1 MPLTNLT
8 LAAIEAMEIANLQ
21 SEEYG
26 SRFLFFLVGSRSM
39 DDGSR
44 VYMSMVYNELRW
56 HSHMVNYCSFIPFVG
71 LKLEV
76 NSLYLTGGYSQALLS
91 LMLPGA
97 HVAEIDRAIVSDDI

>member
-1 MPLTNLT
+1 
-8 LAAIEAMEIANLQ
+8 MEIANLQ

-76 NSLYLTGGYSQALLS
+76 NSLPDWWL
-91 LMLPGA
+91 LPGFTVPDA
-97 HVAEIDRAIVSDDI
+97 PGSACCRD